1 MVLFCKLC
9 YIFLGCVGGEKMIK
23 ISNLFKRLNLL
34 LLGAVLFSVGLS
46 AETLKVGVICD
57 GDTKEMNSLLALTQE
72 EIRKLI
78 PDTDNVEF
86 VESLL
91 KSGEWNNKTADQAIE
106 GLLTDK
112 NADVVLAV
120 GPVVSHLLAS
130 RKKFSRPAM
139 ASQIINARMQGLT
152 AVDGA
157 SAIDN
162 FCFVDL
168 GLDFGRQIDRFQE
181 IKIFRTL
188 HLVVSPYL
196 LEGIPQLVP
205 FLAAEAEKRGVKLKT
220 VTAVADLN
228 RVALDLEGAEA
239 VYLAPL
245 IDLTPD
251 QRNQLIL
258 KINAMKIPSMTML
271 GRAPVE
277 NGVFASNA
285 MEIDTQK
292 LARRL
297 ALNFQ
302 RLLLK
307 ENPSVFQTGFPQV
320 ERLTI
325 NMQTAREIGLFP
337 TWEQM
342 TDAILLNEE
351 PDHVEKKI
359 SITQVVEMALTRNLQ
374 LLAKKQELNAGEQT
388 INRARSNLRPKVSA
402 FGRQSMLDEDRAE
415 SIMTPAQHSTQMGAD
430 LMYVIYNEPAR
441 ANIDMQ
447 KLFQAARR
455 EDERALLLNIIKD
468 SALAYLN
475 VLKAKTLQA
484 IQRDNIEVTRS
495 NLEIAKFR
503 EQVGMS
509 GPAEVYRWEIQMASS
524 RQAII
529 DASAMRKKAELA
541 LNQLLNSAQ
550 EEEFTTAD
558 CDVFSEVF
566 FLDYSKVAPFI
577 DNMHGYKIFR
587 DFLVADTF
595 AFAPEIQQIGK
606 AVEAYQ
612 RAYKSAKRG
621 YNHPTVALQGN
632 FSRTLRESGVGDV
645 KPAMPAPFS
654 SVFQYPDKND
664 WFVGLNVSIPLHE
677 GGDRPAAIKEAEANV
692 KKLEKDRELLMQR
705 LELNT
710 RASLED
716 ARASFSSIGLSQT
729 RADYASRALE
739 LVQSA
744 YTRGAVN
751 ILDLIDSQNAALVAR
766 EASTNAIFNFLSDFV
781 KVCRAVGS
789 FDFMLNPESNASWYD
804 RLVTYY
810 RSSGG
815 NAVVERRPAEK
826 KPLEPAAPQGK
837 VLYEDEP

>member
-1 MVLFCKLC
+1 
-9 YIFLGCVGGEKMIK
+9 MINV
-23 ISNLFKRLNLL
+23 SNLTRRFYLL
-34 LLGAVLFSVGLS
+34 LLVAVLFSAGLS
-46 AETLKVGVICD
+46 AETLRVGVISD
-57 GDTKEMNSLLALTQE
+57 GDAGGMRDLLASTQE

-78 PDTDNVEF
+78 PDTDSVEF
-86 VESLL
+86 VEALL
-91 KSGEWNNKTADQAIE
+91 KSGEWNINSTSTAIE
-106 GLLTDK
+106 ALLNNK
-112 NADVVLAV
+112 EIDVVLGI
-120 GPVVSHLLAS
+120 GPVVSHMLAS
-130 RKKFSRPAM
+130 RKKFARPAM

-152 AVDGA
+152 SVDGA
-157 SAIDN
+157 SGIDN
-162 FCFVDL
+162 VCFVDM

-188 HLVVSPYL
+188 HLVISQYL

-205 FLAAEAEKRGVKLKT
+205 FLTAEAEKRGVKLSIVLVK
-220 VTAVADLN
+220 ADLN
-228 RVALDLEGAEA
+228 KLVLDLEGAEA

-245 IDLTPD
+245 IDLAPD

-258 KINAMKIPSMTML
+258 KINAMKIPSMAMF
-271 GRAPVE
+271 GSAPVE
-277 NGVFASNA
+277 NGVFASIA
-285 MEIDTQK
+285 MGIDTQK
-292 LARRL
+292 LGRRL

-325 NMQTAREIGLFP
+325 NMRTAREIGLFP

-351 PDHVEKKI
+351 PENVEKKL

-374 LLAKKQELNAGEQT
+374 LLAKKQELNAGDQT

-415 SIMTPAQHSTQMGAD
+415 SIMTPAQHSTQIGAD
-430 LMYVIYNEPAR
+430 LMYVIYNEQAR
-441 ANIDMQ
+441 ANVDMQ

-455 EDERALLLNIIKD
+455 EDERALLLNIIRD

-495 NLEIAKFR
+495 NLEIARFR

-566 FLDYSKVAPFI
+566 FLDYSKVAPYI
-577 DNMHGYKIFR
+577 DNTHGYKIFR

-612 RAYKSAKRG
+612 RAHKSAKRR
-621 YNHPTVALQGN
+621 YNQPTVALQGN
-632 FSRTLRESGVGDV
+632 FSRTLRESGVGEV
-645 KPAMPAPFS
+645 KPAMPAPFN

-677 GGDRPAAIKEAEANV
+677 GGDRSAAIKEAEANV

-716 ARASFSSIGLSQT
+716 ARASFSSIGLSQA

-744 YTRGAVN
+744 YSRGAVN

-781 KVCRAVGS
+781 KVCRAVGT
-789 FDFMLNPESNASWYD
+789 FDFMLNPQTNASWYE
-804 RLVTYY
+804 RLSAYY
-810 RSSGG
+810 HSSGG
-815 NAVVERRPAEK
+815 NAVVERRPAER
-826 KPLEPAAPQGK
+826 KPVAPAPPQGET
-837 VLYEDEP
+837 LFHDEP